1 MKIKCGRRMFN
12 CTSENLILDNGV
24 CYQLITQKSITQNFD
39 NRHNWYRFFPVVSKT
54 LFKKLLKEG
63 KIRKS
68 KKKYETRYESLDLYE
83 FIESED
89 EEWI

>member
-1 MKIKCGRRMFN
+1 MFN

-89 EEWI
+89 EE